1 MNGLDEIRVAGE
13 GLQRGRLVLPEKMGD
28 IVLLHLQRGK
38 LEPRER
44 VFEVSPDPLYWV
56 QLWTIG
62 WQEYEAHVGR
72 EGEPLGGMGPAV
84 IQEQE
89 IEAVREGLGEG
100 VQEDL
105 EALCVEIRQ
114 LQEEPVAR
122 RRLHGA
128 VNIPP
133 LENMLDRANRL
144 HAARGEASTADGQET
159 EAAFVLTKDPDGL
172 GVCRRDGLLKLGLTG
187 TLEGRN
193 RFRLFLCDW
202 GAAL

>member
-1 MNGLDEIRVAGE
+1 MNGLDEIGVGRESV
-13 GLQRGRLVLPEKMGD
+13 QRRRLIGPEEHRH
-28 IVLLHLQRGK
+28 IVLLPLKGREV
-38 LEPRER
+38 EPGER
-44 VFEVSPDPLYWV
+44 IFEVTPDPLNGV
-56 QLWTIG
+56 QLRTIG
-62 WQEYEAHVGR
+62 RQEHEAHVGR

-144 HAARGEASTADGQET
+144 HAARGEASTADGQEA